1 MCIAHM
7 VRTNAPQ
14 NNTIKVLKL
23 TKLFTDFTNSEKTA
37 GLVLVA
43 CTIIS
48 LMLANCSFSEQY
60 IKFWHFTI
68 FNKPLEFWIND
79 GLMTLFFLLVGLEI
93 ERELYVGELSN
104 LKKSLLPIFAA
115 VGGMLVP
122 ALIYFYFNK
131 GLVSQS
137 GFGIPM
143 ATDIAFSLAV
153 LSLLGSRVPISLK
166 IFLTALAI
174 IDDLGAIIV
183 IALFYST
190 NFLALYFLLALLVF
204 VIMLLLRKYKV
215 QQLWLYLLLGAVMWF
230 FIYRSGIH
238 PTITGILL
246 AFAIPFGQ
254 GQQSSVSFK
263 LQHRLHLPVAFF
275 ILPVFALVNTAIH
288 IQPELLSN
296 LSSANSYGIMLGLIV
311 GKPVG
316 IFLFCMLGIAL
327 GLCALPEDVNKKHLF
342 LTGLLAGIGFTMSM
356 FITLLA
362 FTDLQII
369 NVSKIAVIISSVI
382 AGLLGYVGL
391 RLTLKNK

>member
-1 MCIAHM
+1 M
-7 VRTNAPQ
+7 
-14 NNTIKVLKL
+14 KL
-23 TKLFTDFTNSEKTA
+23 TKLFTEFTNSKKAA

-48 LMLANCSFSEQY
+48 LIVANSSFGQDY
-60 IKFWHFTI
+60 IHLWHFTI
-68 FNKPLEFWIND
+68 FNKSLEFWIND

-93 ERELYVGELSN
+93 ERELYVGELSDI
-104 LKKSLLPIFAA
+104 KKSLLPVFAA
-115 VGGMLVP
+115 LGGMLVP
-122 ALIYFYFNK
+122 ALIHFAFNK
-131 GLVSQS
+131 GLASQT

-153 LSLLGSRVPISLK
+153 LSLLGNRVPISLK

-190 NFLALYFLLALLVF
+190 NFLTLYFLLALLIF

-215 QQLWLYLLLGAVMWF
+215 QRLWLYLLLGCIQWF
-230 FIYRSGIH
+230 FMYRSGIH
-238 PTITGILL
+238 ATITGILL
-246 AFAIPFGQ
+246 AFAIPFGK
-254 GQQSSVSFK
+254 GEETSISYK
-263 LQHRLHLPVAFF
+263 LQQRLHLPVAFF
-275 ILPVFALVNTAIH
+275 ILPIFALANTAIH

-311 GKPVG
+311 GKPMG
-316 IFLFCMLGIAL
+316 IFLFCMLGITL
-327 GLCALPEDVNKKHLF
+327 GLCVLPEGINKKHLF
-342 LTGLLAGIGFTMSM
+342 LTGLLAGIGFTISM

-369 NVSKIAVIISSVI
+369 NVSKIAVIISSLI
-382 AGLLGYVGL
+382 AGILGYVGL
-391 RLTLKNK
+391 RFTLKPSNNL